1 MISDDRY
8 SVVPVSLPARE
19 MENRGSRRK
28 YWVLGQDGET
38 DWLLKFPRPG
48 TGEHWAEKVAAEI
61 GGLMGVKTA
70 RVELA
75 RVGDQL
81 ATICQSFMTN
91 DDILHDDDGTVTT
104 WFHGSEFLD
113 LVMSGYDIEKIRPN
127 RGHNVKN
134 IVACV
139 LEFTGYGG
147 MNPMHWDFILEDL
160 ASYVLLD
167 GLIGN
172 TDRHHENWMVAYNI
186 DAGNIRFFVAP
197 SFDHAS
203 SLGRELRD
211 SRREQYLSSP
221 TGVLDYVVLDYV
233 RRGRGGV
240 FVDDNRPLALSPL
253 RLAQLI
259 GRWRP
264 DVGRYWIDL
273 LFAIRDEDFMTIIN
287 KVPDEFMS
295 STAREFAYQVVAT
308 SRSELL
314 RGIS

>member
-1 MISDDRY
+1 MMSDDRY
-8 SVVPVSLPARE
+8 FVVPVSSPARQ

-28 YWVLGQDGET
+28 FWVLGQDGET
-38 DWLLKFPRPG
+38 EWLLKFPRPG
-48 TGEHWAEKVAAEI
+48 TGEHWAEKVAAET
-61 GGLMGVKTA
+61 GGLIGVNTA

-81 ATICQSFMTN
+81 ATVCQSFMTGN
-91 DDILHDDDGTVTT
+91 DDMDDDDRPMTT

-113 LVMSGYDIEKIRPN
+113 LVMGEYDTKRIRPN

-134 IVACV
+134 IVRCV
-139 LEFTGYGG
+139 LKFSGYGG
-147 MNPMHWDFILEDL
+147 LNPMRWDWILRDM

-172 TDRHHENWMVAYNI
+172 TDRHHENWMVAYTI
-186 DAGNIRFFVAP
+186 DAGNVGFFVAP

-211 SRREQYLSSP
+211 NRRERYLSSP
-221 TGVLDYVVLDYV
+221 TGVLDYI

-240 FVDDNRPLALSPL
+240 FVDDNRLRAPSPL

-259 GRWRP
+259 GRWKP
-264 DVGRYWIDL
+264 DVGRYWTEL
-273 LFAIRDEDFMTIIN
+273 LGTIPNEEFKSIIN
-287 KVPDEFMS
+287 RVPDEFMS
-295 STAREFAYQVVAT
+295 ETAREFAYQMMIT

-314 RGIS
+314 RSIK

>member
-1 MISDDRY
+1 MMSDDRY
-8 SVVPVSLPARE
+8 FVVPVSLPARE

-28 YWVLGQDGET
+28 YWVRGQDCET

-61 GGLMGVKTA
+61 GGLIGVSTA

-75 RVGDQL
+75 RVGDDL
-81 ATICQSFMTN
+81 ATVCQSFVTG
-91 DDILHDDDGTVTT
+91 DDALDDDDGSVTT

-113 LVMSGYDIEKIRPN
+113 LVIAEYDILNVRPN
-127 RGHNVKN
+127 RQHNVKN
-134 IVACV
+134 IISCV
-139 LEFTGYGG
+139 LELTGFGG
-147 MNPMHWDFILEDL
+147 LNPMRWGWIFEDL

-172 TDRHHENWMVAYNI
+172 TDRHHENWMVAYTI
-186 DAGNIRFFVAP
+186 DAGNVGFFVAP

-221 TGVLDYVVLDYV
+221 TGVLDYI

-240 FVDDNRPLALSPL
+240 FVDDNRPLAPSPL

-264 DVGRYWIDL
+264 DVRRHWIDL
-273 LFAIRDEDFMTIIN
+273 LSAIPDEEFMSIIN
-287 KVPDEFMS
+287 RVPDEFMS
-295 STAREFAYQVVAT
+295 SAAREFAYQVVAT
-308 SRSELL
+308 SRTELL

>member
-1 MISDDRY
+1 MMSDDHY
-8 SVVPVSLPARE
+8 LVVPVSLPARE

-61 GGLMGVKTA
+61 GGLIGVNTA

-75 RVGDQL
+75 RVGDRL
-81 ATICQSFMTN
+81 ATVCQSFMTG
-91 DDILHDDDGTVTT
+91 DDALDDDDGSVTT
-104 WFHGSEFLD
+104 WYHGSEFLD
-113 LVMSGYDIEKIRPN
+113 LVMGEYDIQKIRPN

-134 IVACV
+134 IVQCV
-139 LEFTGYGG
+139 LEFSGHGG
-147 MNPMHWDFILEDL
+147 LNPMRWSWIFEDL

-167 GLIGN
+167 SLIGN
-172 TDRHHENWMVAYNI
+172 TDRHHENWMVAYII
-186 DAGNIRFFVAP
+186 DAGNVGFFVAP

-221 TGVLDYVVLDYV
+221 TGVLDYIS
-233 RRGRGGV
+233 RGRGGV
-240 FVDDNRPLALSPL
+240 FVDDNRPRAPSPL

-264 DVGRYWIDL
+264 DIGRHWIDML
-273 LFAIRDEDFMTIIN
+273 AVIPDEEFRSIIN
-287 KVPDEFMS
+287 RVPDEFMS
-295 STAREFAYQVVAT
+295 KTAKEFAYQVAIT

-314 RGIS
+314 RSIE

>member
-38 DWLLKFPRPG
+38 DWLLKFPRPE
-48 TGEHWAEKVAAEI
+48 TGEHWAEKVAAEV
-61 GGLMGVKTA
+61 GGLIQVNTA

-81 ATICQSFMTN
+81 ATICQSFMTS
-91 DDILHDDDGTVTT
+91 DDILDDDDGTVTT

-113 LVMSGYDIEKIRPN
+113 LVMSGYDIEKVRPN

-139 LEFTGYGG
+139 LRFTGYGG
-147 MNPMHWDFILEDL
+147 MNPMRWDFILEDL

-172 TDRHHENWMVAYNI
+172 TDRHHENWMVAYTM
-186 DAGNIRFFVAP
+186 DAGNIRFSVAP

-221 TGVLDYVVLDYV
+221 MGVLDYI

-240 FVDDNRPLALSPL
+240 FVDDKRPLAPSLL

-264 DVGRYWIDL
+264 DVGRHWIDL
-273 LFAIRDEDFMTIIN
+273 LSAIPDGEFMSIIN
-287 KVPDEFMS
+287 RVPDEFMS
-295 STAREFAYQVVAT
+295 SAAREFAYQVVAM

-314 RGIS
+314 RSIS

>member
-1 MISDDRY
+1 M
-8 SVVPVSLPARE
+8 VPVSMPARE

-28 YWVLGQDGET
+28 FWVHGQDGET
-38 DWLLKFPRPG
+38 EWLLKFPRPG

-61 GGLMGVKTA
+61 GGLVGVNTA

-75 RVGDQL
+75 RVGDQM
-81 ATICQSFMTN
+81 ATICQSFMAS
-91 DDILHDDDGTVTT
+91 DVDLDDDDGSVTR
-104 WFHGSEFLD
+104 WYHGSEFLV
-113 LVMSGYDIEKIRPN
+113 LVMSGYDIRKIRPN
-127 RGHNVKN
+127 REHNVKN
-134 IVACV
+134 IVRCV
-139 LEFTGYGG
+139 LEFSGYEGL
-147 MNPMHWDFILEDL
+147 NPMRWDAIFEDL

-172 TDRHHENWMVAYNI
+172 TDRHHENWMVAYSI
-186 DAGNIRFFVAP
+186 DAGNIGFFVAP

-203 SLGRELRD
+203 SLGRELQD
-211 SRREQYLSSP
+211 SRRELYLSSP
-221 TGVLDYVVLDYV
+221 TGVLDYI

-240 FVDDNRPLALSPL
+240 FVDDNRRRAPSPL

-264 DVGRYWIDL
+264 DVGRHWIDL
-273 LFAIRDEDFMTIIN
+273 LAAIPDEEFKSIIN
-287 KVPDEFMS
+287 RVPDEFMS
-295 STAREFAYQVVAT
+295 SMAREFAYRMMIT

>member
-1 MISDDRY
+1 MMTDDRY
-8 SVVPVSLPARE
+8 FVVPVSMPPRE

-38 DWLLKFPRPG
+38 EWLLKFPRPG
-48 TGEHWAEKVAAEI
+48 TGEHWAEKVAAEV

-81 ATICQSFMTN
+81 ATVCQSFLTS
-91 DDILHDDDGTVTT
+91 DDLDIDDGSVTT
-104 WFHGSEFLD
+104 WFHGSDFLD
-113 LVMSGYDIEKIRPN
+113 LVMGGYDLQKIRPN
-127 RGHNVKN
+127 QGHNVKN
-134 IVACV
+134 IIACV
-139 LEFTGYGG
+139 LKFSGYGG
-147 MNPMHWDFILEDL
+147 MNPMRWDAILEDL

-172 TDRHHENWMVAYNI
+172 TDRHHQNWMVAYTI
-186 DAGNIRFFVAP
+186 DAGNIGFSVAP

-203 SLGRELRD
+203 SLGRELQD
-211 SRREQYLSSP
+211 IRRERYLSSP
-221 TGVLDYVVLDYV
+221 TGVLDYI

-240 FVDDNRPLALSPL
+240 FVDVNRPRAPSPL

-264 DVGRYWIDL
+264 DVGRHWFDL
-273 LFAIRDEDFMTIIN
+273 LTDIPNEEFESIIN
-287 KVPDEFMS
+287 RVPDEFMS
-295 STAREFAYQVVAT
+295 DTAREFASQVVIT

-314 RGIS
+314 RSIG